1 MPSLSERQRNNV
13 KAGLFVT
20 ITLFLGMAVIVVLGD
35 LFSAFSRGEDRYT
48 ALFNVKTGVAG
59 LKIGSDVRVGG
70 VKQGRV
76 TRVDAEPP
84 AGEPLNII
92 EVEFELN
99 NRIQLYK
106 GTIVSVVAPLIGSDA
121 WLEIPDVGEPS
132 QGVPEGNR
140 IVGQSAPPLLTGLLG
155 PGKAEMLDQ
164 MFADGRDT
172 LKNTRVFS
180 EWLPTLPDEYHTRV
194 VPIFD
199 GTNRVVGDAGAVMSD
214 FREKKWPSW
223 SQSVDQITANAVRI
237 SDDLNGLIAENRP
250 KINTI
255 VTDAE
260 GVTNRLRT
268 ETMEKF
274 DKLVD
279 SGQSALDSANAAL
292 NDFRGDYAAWATSLG
307 EAMAS
312 ANLAS
317 QQLKLTTIEVRR
329 SPWKLL
335 YRPDTKEIEHE
346 LLYEATRSFAV
357 AAADLKTASV
367 SVQRIMDL
375 NTGGSPLSIDHATAD
390 RLKQHLLD
398 SLQRYETAQQQ
409 LTAVLLA
416 DQPEGK

>member
-20 ITLFLGMAVIVVLGD
+20 ITLILGMAVIVVLGD
-35 LFSAFSRGEDRYT
+35 VFSALSRGEDRYIVS
-48 ALFNVKTGVAG
+48 FDVRTGVAG
-59 LKIGSDVRVGG
+59 LKEGSDVRIGG

-76 TRVDAEPP
+76 VNVDAEPP
-84 AGEPLNII
+84 HGQPLNII
-92 EVEFELN
+92 EVEFDLN
-99 NRIQLYK
+99 NRIKLFK
-106 GTIVSVVAPLIGSDA
+106 GAIVSVVAPLIGADA

-132 QGVPEGNR
+132 QGAPEGNR

-155 PGKAEMLDQ
+155 PGKAEMLDR
-164 MFADGRDT
+164 MFSDGRDT
-172 LKNTRVFS
+172 LANARVFS
-180 EWLPTLPDEYHTRV
+180 EWLPTLPEEYRNRV
-194 VPIFD
+194 VPILD

-214 FREKKWPSW
+214 VRENKWPGW
-223 SQSVDQITANAVRI
+223 SQSVDQFMANAVKL

-255 VTDAE
+255 VTDVE

-268 ETMEKF
+268 ETMDKF

-292 NDFRGDYAAWATSLG
+292 NDFRGDYADWATSLG

-335 YRPDTKEIEHE
+335 YRPDVKEIEHE

-357 AAADLKTASV
+357 AAADLKAASV

-375 NTGGSPLSIDHATAD
+375 NNSDSPLSIDQATAE
-390 RLKQHLLD
+390 RLKKHLLD

-409 LTAVLLA
+409 LTEVLLA
-416 DQPEGK
+416 DHPASQ